1 MRYKKAVNLKPN
13 IYFKKQLSKHTLNMG
28 LCPIAPPKGFPS
40 VYGARLAHRPLETFG
55 HKYLGLFLKYQVYE
69 LDSLFNLCHFAFKS
83 PSADSI

>member
-1 MRYKKAVNLKPN
+1 MAPCPMRYKKAVNLKPN
-13 IYFKKQLSKHTLNMG
+13 IYFKKQLSKH
-28 LCPIAPPKGFPS
+28 FE
-40 VYGARLAHRPLETFG
+40 YGALPHRPTKGLSGRPLETFG